1 MHIICKLDSPRMIQV
16 HVEITPELTD
26 ALECYFCE
34 LEHSPWMLRDDRVKL
49 RWELFGYFETDE
61 EARIGYAQLRSA
73 FPGLPETVEVSVL
86 EDRDWKE
93 AYKDHFK
100 PWSAGSLHWVP
111 TWEKGKYVVPD
122 GSQAIYL
129 DPGMAFGTGNH
140 ETTRLCALR
149 LVEAAEG
156 WGGDLASRS
165 VIDAGCGSGILAI
178 SAAAMG
184 FGKIIGFDLDPDS
197 VEIAIE
203 NAEVNDLARR
213 VDFFQGDLHKGLP
226 GVQADLVMANIL
238 ANVLC
243 AHSDLLLASVSPG
256 GHLVLSGILAREVED
271 VRKVF
276 EAAATTSWGEFS
288 ASSRQDGEW
297 ADVVLKRG

>member
-1 MHIICKLDSPRMIQV
+1 MIQV
-16 HVEITPELTD
+16 HVDVTAELAD
-26 ALECYFCE
+26 ALEAYFCE
-34 LEHSPWMLRDDRVKL
+34 LEHSPWMIRDDRVKM
-49 RWELFGYFETDE
+49 RWELFGYFDTEE
-61 EARIGYAQLRSA
+61 EAKLAYSQLQSE
-73 FPGLPETVEVSVL
+73 FSSLPAEAEASVL

-111 TWEKGKYVVPD
+111 TWEKEKYPVPA

-149 LVEAAEG
+149 LVEASEE
-156 WGGDLASRS
+156 WGNVAGRS

-178 SAAAMG
+178 SAAAIG
-184 FGKIIGFDLDPDS
+184 YGRISGFDLDPDS

-203 NAEVNDLARR
+203 NAEVNGLADR
-213 VDFFQGDLHKGLP
+213 VEFFQGDLHKGLA

-243 AHSDLLLASVSPG
+243 GHVDLLLNSVTSG
-256 GHLVLSGILAREVED
+256 GRLVLSGILAREVED
-271 VRKVF
+271 VRKTF
-276 EAAATTSWGEFS
+276 EVAAAASWGKFS
-288 ASSRQDGEW
+288 VASRQDGEW
-297 ADVVLKRG
+297 ADVLLIRA